1 MPEPAG
7 AGIRTAVAASE
18 VPPTARRSAAGSPV
32 EEGAAGPPLDHATTL
47 HRLRGAQARVLAV
60 AGVVAGAAALAML
73 VLVPRM
79 RSFESPF
86 FVPWELVALTFFVAE
101 MKVIRVHFRRETHA
115 FSMSE
120 VPVVAGLFLLAPVDY
135 VAAFV
140 VGSTAALLVG
150 GTRSPLRL
158 LFNVGQWALVAVVTL
173 AIFQVITDH
182 GAPPSFR
189 DWLAALAATG
199 ASSVL
204 SAVLVATVITAS
216 GGAPQFNKLPEM
228 IRFASLMAISNT
240 SITLLAITVMWQDP
254 AALALLSL
262 PILALFLVYRAYQ
275 EEREK
280 HQRLELL
287 YQSSRI
293 MHHTPEL
300 DSAIVAVLE
309 HAREMFRAEV
319 AEILLFPQANAS
331 EALRTVCRHDRPSDV
346 MQPIP
351 FDRDDALVRR
361 AAAEARAFFVDEPRG
376 GDGAKAMLSPLAGD
390 SGVFGLMR
398 VANRLSAGTGF
409 DGDDLRLLETL
420 ANQAAVALENGQLEQ
435 SLAEL
440 SRLKEQLRFQAF
452 HDSLTGLP
460 NRPLLIEQVEVRLAA
475 PDPEATILYID
486 LDDFKFVN
494 DSLGHAAGDQ
504 VLVAAGERIR
514 ECLSPG
520 DLAARLGGDEF
531 AVLLATGGP
540 HDRAAVVG
548 DRILRTLRA
557 PFVLNGQELT
567 LGGSVG
573 IAVGRTGQTADD
585 LLRDAD
591 VAMYAAKAGG
601 KRRVAR
607 FDPSMHA
614 ALVARHTL
622 SGELARALARDE
634 LQVHY
639 QPIVELAT
647 GQPIAA
653 EALVRWRHPVRGYLP
668 PDEFISIA
676 EETGSILALGRFVLM
691 EAVARAAHWRRMPGV
706 PADFKVS
713 INVSPLQLLQV
724 EFVAEVTAALAAADL
739 PPEALILEMTET
751 VMLRDTQPTMAK
763 LDELKRL
770 GVGIAI
776 DDFGTGY
783 SSLGYLRRFPVDV
796 LKIARDFVPLPMLAR
811 REDDWAVAN
820 TIVALG
826 RTMNM
831 RIVAEGIEHP
841 SQLDRLLAM
850 GCEFGQGYLFLRP
863 TDDLAFGR
871 YLAARLSPAGDPTGA
886 DVGRG
891 EAGTPLVVEAP
902 AA

>member
-1 MPEPAG
+1 MPEPAR
-7 AGIRTAVAASE
+7 AGIRSGAGVSQVPPPAADQPVAPPAGDHVAAL
-18 VPPTARRSAAGSPV
+18 RRI
-32 EEGAAGPPLDHATTL
+32 
-47 HRLRGAQARVLAV
+47 RGARTRVILV
-60 AGVVAGAAALAML
+60 AGLVAGTAALGIVAFL
-73 VLVPRM
+73 PRM
-79 RSFESPF
+79 HPFASPF
-86 FVPWELVALTFFVAE
+86 GIPWALVALGFFVAE
-101 MKVIRVHFRRETHA
+101 LKVFPVHFRRETHS
-115 FSMSE
+115 FSMIE
-120 VPVVAGLFLLAPVDY
+120 VPVVAGLFLLAPADY
-135 VAAFV
+135 VVAMVA
-140 VGSTAALLVG
+140 GSMVALVAG

-158 LFNVGQWALVAVVTL
+158 FYNAGHFALVAIVTL
-173 AIFQVITDH
+173 VIFQALTDH
-182 GAPPSFR
+182 AAPPSLH

-199 ASSVL
+199 ASSVI
-204 SAVLVATVITAS
+204 SAVTVATVITAS
-216 GGAPQFNKLPEM
+216 GGAPQFRKLPEM
-228 IRFASLMAISNT
+228 IRFGGLLAVSNT
-240 SITLLAITVMWQDP
+240 SITLLAITVMWQDA

-262 PILALFLVYRAYQ
+262 PLLALYFVYRAYLG
-275 EEREK
+275 EREK

-319 AEILLFPQANAS
+319 AEILLFPQASTS

-346 MQPIP
+346 MEPVP
-351 FDRDDALVRR
+351 FERDDPIVRR
-361 AAAEARAFFVDEPRG
+361 AASEPRAFFVDEPRG
-376 GDGAKAMLSPLAGD
+376 GDGARAMVSPLAGD

-398 VANRLSAGTGF
+398 VAHRLSAGTGF
-409 DGDDLRLLETL
+409 DSDDLRLLETL

-440 SRLKEQLRFQAF
+440 SRLKEQLRFQAY

-460 NRPLLIEQVEVRLAA
+460 NRPLLIDQIEARMASPE
-475 PDPEATILYID
+475 PEATILYVD

-504 VLVAAGERIR
+504 VLVAAGDRIR
-514 ECLSPG
+514 ESVSPS

-531 AVLLATGGP
+531 AVLLAAGAS
-540 HDRAAVVG
+540 HDRATSAG
-548 DRILRTLRA
+548 DAIVRALRA

-573 IAVGRTGQTADD
+573 IAVGRSGQTADD

-614 ALVARHTL
+614 ALVARHAL

-647 GQPIAA
+647 GRPIAA

-706 PADFKVS
+706 PDDFKVS

-724 EFVAEVTAALAAADL
+724 EFVAEVVAALAAAEL
-739 PPEALILEMTET
+739 PAGALILEMTET

-796 LKIARDFVPLPMLAR
+796 LKIARDFVPLPLAAGS
-811 REDDWAVAN
+811 EDDWAVAN

-831 RIVAEGIEHP
+831 RIVAEGIEYP
-841 SQLDRLLAM
+841 SQLDRLRAM
-850 GCEFGQGYLFLRP
+850 GCELGQGYLFLRP
-863 TDDLAFGR
+863 TDERSFGR
-871 YLAARLSPAGDPTGA
+871 YLAASVTPEAAGQEGEEPVGDAAARLFT
-886 DVGRG
+886 
-891 EAGTPLVVEAP
+891 EAP